1 MNKVF
6 LGLILGGVLGLLDGV
21 SSWLAPEAR
30 PMIVEIIIGSTIKGL
45 ITGVLIGVFARR
57 VQSLPLGIIFGLGV
71 GLVLSFLVA
80 AMQPEGQ
87 KYYFE
92 IMLPGGIV
100 GVLVGYATQRY
111 GRAGSVVTSTS
122 SPESA

>member
-1 MNKVF
+1 MNKVL
-6 LGLILGGVLGLLDGV
+6 LGLIVGGVLGVLDGV
-21 SSWLAPEAR
+21 SSWLAPAAR

-45 ITGVLIGVFARR
+45 VTGVLIGVFARR
-57 VQSLPLGIIFGLGV
+57 VQSLPLGIVFGLGV

-100 GVLVGYATQRY
+100 GLLVGYATQRY
-111 GRAGSVVTSTS
+111 GRVPGVVS
-122 SPESA
+122 SSAKSA

>member
-1 MNKVF
+1 
-6 LGLILGGVLGLLDGV
+6 
-21 SSWLAPEAR
+21 
-30 PMIVEIIIGSTIKGL
+30 
-45 ITGVLIGVFARR
+45 
-57 VQSLPLGIIFGLGV
+57 VQSLPLGIVFGLGV

-100 GVLVGYATQRY
+100 GLLVGYATQRY
-111 GRAGSVVTSTS
+111 GRAGSVVTS